1 MFNKYFS
8 DNVRTSLMYENLNMA
23 REIRLRLNKYIHIY
37 YDDEKIIKY
46 KVTKNDINEIFS
58 RLCQYSP
65 YAYLEDIK
73 RGFLTMENG
82 CRVGICGK
90 TVDDYNM
97 KDITSLNIRVA
108 KQFKGCSDS
117 IINKIKGNLIIASP
131 PACGKTTI
139 LRDIIRSLSNSG
151 KNIGV
156 VDERGEIYG
165 NCFDLGERTDVLLAC
180 AKPRGMEMLL
190 RTMSPDII
198 AVDELGGNEDI
209 KAAFDII
216 HCGVGLIATIHSST
230 VDEVKY
236 RLKELYS
243 EFDTKIFLKGVG
255 QIDKILEV

>member
-1 MFNKYFS
+1 
-8 DNVRTSLMYENLNMA
+8 MYENLNMA

-108 KQFKGCSDS
+108 KQFKGCSDR

-151 KNIGV
+151 KNIV
-156 VDERGEIYG
+156 VV
-165 NCFDLGERTDVLLAC
+165 ERTDVLLAC

-209 KAAFDII
+209 RAAFDII